1 MQVKWLRRAL
11 RNLEQARNYVFQE
24 NPTAAQ
30 ELIIK
35 IQNAANQ
42 LEKYPFMGKSGR
54 VEGTKE
60 LIISNSPYMIIYRV
74 KEESVEVLR
83 ILHTSKCYP
92 E

>member
-11 RNLEQARNYVFQE
+11 PNLEQARNYVFQD

-42 LEKYPFMGKSGR
+42 LQNYPFMGKNGR

-60 LIISNSPYMIIYRV
+60 LIISNSPYILIYRI
-74 KEESVEVLR
+74 KEETVEVLR
-83 ILHTSKCYP
+83 ILHTSKFYP

>member
-11 RNLEQARNYVFQE
+11 RNLEQARNYVFQD

-42 LEKYPFMGKSGR
+42 LQNYPFMGKNGR

-60 LIISNSPYMIIYRV
+60 LIISNSPYILIYRI

-83 ILHTSKCYP
+83 ILHTSKRYP